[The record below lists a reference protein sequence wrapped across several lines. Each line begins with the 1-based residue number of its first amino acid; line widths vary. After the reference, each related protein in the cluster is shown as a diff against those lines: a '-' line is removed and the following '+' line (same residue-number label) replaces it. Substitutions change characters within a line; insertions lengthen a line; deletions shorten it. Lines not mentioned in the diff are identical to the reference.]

1 MSQSSNSRGAI
12 KTGRYDMRRER
23 DVLLLYGAAFRN
35 IPHVDNLDS
44 HIARPSLDST
54 LTALCQLTAIR
65 MGGQRSMISLLDEE
79 RQHILAEATCDL
91 SLRPEA
97 PADAPE
103 TLWLGNVSIPR
114 SWGLC
119 EKVLDLNTKEEKV
132 LVINDLA
139 EDGRS
144 CFRDDVQNNPD
155 MRFYAGV
162 ALLSPDGAIVG
173 TLCIFDNKPR
183 DGLSKEQLVLFKD
196 LASTVIDYLNTYTIR
211 DEFSRGERF
220 TRGLVSFA
228 EGASALLP
236 LEQGRRRDPSTPPQ
250 TSSDFSSATEKDAAS
265 AEDKKYETGP
275 SASLIS
281 LPPSARPRTTR
292 AKSARHR
299 AIRTLQD
306 SILPVDS
313 KSMFSRAANVMMASS
328 NLDGVLILDASV
340 AANGGQRRANTSTG
354 SGTGTDAP
362 SESYQS
368 RSSSEEGSSNSAES
382 STRGTSSSSSK
393 MCKRVHVLGA
403 VEPLI
408 PNF

>member
-1 MSQSSNSRGAI
+1 
-12 KTGRYDMRRER
+12 
-23 DVLLLYGAAFRN
+23 
-35 IPHVDNLDS
+35 
-44 HIARPSLDST
+44 
-54 LTALCQLTAIR
+54 
-65 MGGQRSMISLLDEE
+65 MISLLDEE

-132 LVINDLA
+132 LIINDLA

-265 AEDKKYETGP
+265 AEDKKGETGP
-275 SASLIS
+275 SVSLIS
-281 LPPSARPRTTR
+281 SPPSARPRTTR